1 MSDIPKL
8 NDLEEDL
15 LKELFNLGVGK
26 AAASLSKMV
35 TQEILLS
42 VPKVEFAKSSA
53 MIELLD
59 SNESII
65 SISQSIHGPFDA
77 KSILLFPEHGG
88 MEVVRQMLGSQLSD
102 EAIADLHEEA
112 LSEIGNVVLN
122 ACIGAISKSMNTIFD
137 VEIPKFNQASPENL
151 LQASNLLDGDTI
163 LLININ
169 MKLKDSDI
177 EGYLAFVFSSESL
190 KKLQGSLTQLIN
202 SLS

>member
-1 MSDIPKL
+1 MSNMPKL
-8 NDLEEDL
+8 NELEEDL

-59 SNESII
+59 GNESII

-77 KSILLFPEHGG
+77 NSILLFPEHGG

-122 ACIGAISKSMNTIFD
+122 ACIGAISKSMNTVFD
-137 VEIPKFNQASPENL
+137 IEIPKFNQASPKDL
-151 LQASNLLDGDTI
+151 LKASNLLDGDTI